1 MFNVLKIFPNN
12 ITFYFCICRVNISKS
27 ELNLEKCSR
36 SDTIFIRKHAQDM
49 YVSIYESLEM
59 TNNTVDNVEAVYTTL
74 ALICVELLSEETI
87 LDFIRLILSI
97 QELAITNAVLST
109 QQKFHLHALVISI
122 IYLVAVI
129 IELHPLKEYVEKV
142 RYK

>member
-1 MFNVLKIFPNN
+1 MIN
-12 ITFYFCICRVNISKS
+12 YFVCRVNISKS
-27 ELNLEKCSR
+27 EINLEKCSR
-36 SDTIFIRKHAQDM
+36 SDTIFIRKHAQDI

-59 TNNTVDNVEAVYTTL
+59 TNNTVDNIEAVYTTL
-74 ALICVELLSEETI
+74 ALICIELLSEETV

-122 IYLVAVI
+122 MLLAAVVI
-129 IELHPLKEYVEKV
+129 DLQPLKDYIEKV
-142 RYK
+142 KYSKIISEIQLSIVS

>member
-1 MFNVLKIFPNN
+1 M
-12 ITFYFCICRVNISKS
+12 TISKS

-36 SDTIFIRKHAQDM
+36 SDTIFIRKHAQDI

-59 TNNTVDNVEAVYTTL
+59 TNNTIDNVEAVYTTL
-74 ALICVELLSEETI
+74 ALICIELLSEETV

-109 QQKFHLHALVISI
+109 QQKFHLHAFVISI
-122 IYLVAVI
+122 MLLVAVVLD
-129 IELHPLKEYVEKV
+129 LHPFKDYVEKV
-142 RYK
+142 SDRSY

>member
-1 MFNVLKIFPNN
+1 
-12 ITFYFCICRVNISKS
+12 
-27 ELNLEKCSR
+27 
-36 SDTIFIRKHAQDM
+36 
-49 YVSIYESLEM
+49 M

-74 ALICVELLSEETI
+74 ALICIELLSEETV

-122 IYLVAVI
+122 MLLVAVVTD
-129 IELHPLKEYVEKV
+129 LHPLKDYVEKV
-142 RYK
+142 ININNKAII

>member
-1 MFNVLKIFPNN
+1 
-12 ITFYFCICRVNISKS
+12 
-27 ELNLEKCSR
+27 
-36 SDTIFIRKHAQDM
+36 
-49 YVSIYESLEM
+49 M

-74 ALICVELLSEETI
+74 ALICIELLSEETV

-122 IYLVAVI
+122 MLLVAVVTD
-129 IELHPLKEYVEKV
+129 LHPLKDYVEKV
-142 RYK
+142 IYKNINYKTIM

>member
-1 MFNVLKIFPNN
+1 
-12 ITFYFCICRVNISKS
+12 
-27 ELNLEKCSR
+27 
-36 SDTIFIRKHAQDM
+36 M

-109 QQKFHLHALVISI
+109 QQKFHLHVLVISI
-122 IYLVAVI
+122 MYLVAVI
-129 IELHPLKEYVEKV
+129 IDLHPLKEYVEKV

>member
-1 MFNVLKIFPNN
+1 
-12 ITFYFCICRVNISKS
+12 
-27 ELNLEKCSR
+27 
-36 SDTIFIRKHAQDM
+36 
-49 YVSIYESLEM
+49 M

-74 ALICVELLSEETI
+74 ALICIELLSEETV

-122 IYLVAVI
+122 MLLVAVVTD
-129 IELHPLKEYVEKV
+129 LHPLKDYVEKV
-142 RYK
+142 INKNINYKTIM

>member
-1 MFNVLKIFPNN
+1 MINN
-12 ITFYFCICRVNISKS
+12 LVYRVDISKS
-27 ELNLEKCSR
+27 DINLEKCSR
-36 SDTIFIRKHAQDM
+36 SDTIFIRKYAQDI

-74 ALICVELLSEETI
+74 ALICIELLSEETV

-109 QQKFHLHALVISI
+109 QQKFNLHSLVISVML
-122 IYLVAVI
+122 LVAIVI
-129 IELHPLKEYVEKV
+129 DLHPLKDYIEKV
-142 RYK
+142 RFK

>member
-1 MFNVLKIFPNN
+1 
-12 ITFYFCICRVNISKS
+12 
-27 ELNLEKCSR
+27 
-36 SDTIFIRKHAQDM
+36 M

-87 LDFIRLILSI
+87 LDFIRLTLSI

-122 IYLVAVI
+122 MYLVAVI
-129 IELHPLKEYVEKV
+129 IDLHPLKEYVEKV

>member
-1 MFNVLKIFPNN
+1 
-12 ITFYFCICRVNISKS
+12 
-27 ELNLEKCSR
+27 
-36 SDTIFIRKHAQDM
+36 M